1 MNPVCATPFAIDITK
16 QKLQE
21 KFLQYQFQAT
31 HFSTFLCA
39 IINEQELCYRMEQP
53 ANRTKIVGYWFNEKK
68 CQKFGVAELKAA
80 CKRRGIELVKID
92 MGNPMEEQGPF
103 DLMLHKLTAMYAQA
117 LNHDPKATAAIRMV
131 ENYID
136 EHPEMIVM
144 DPLPGV
150 HRLLLRNQ
158 TYELLQ
164 QCFKNDDK
172 VFTPTYVELSTTN
185 VHHNKKMLQEAN
197 VTFPVVCKP
206 VTAGGGIEA
215 HEMAVVFNENR
226 ISECTLPCVAQSFIN
241 HGAVLYK
248 LFVLGPMWFVIV
260 RPSLKNFY
268 AGVDGCFDINKLA
281 AEQETVHFNSNNV
294 SKADSHS
301 PLTQL
306 DPSDMK
312 EDLPKA
318 DPAVFN
324 RIVTRLCEALNMDLL
339 GIDVVIDSSTEKYG
353 IIDVN
358 AFPSYDS
365 VPNLMEHLVD
375 LLIMR
380 MDHSAPVNTTR
391 ISESKNKPGLTT
403 PPDHPQED
411 SGVDTG

>member
-1 MNPVCATPFAIDITK
+1 MDHPLT
-16 QKLQE
+16 
-21 KFLQYQFQAT
+21 
-31 HFSTFLCA
+31 
-39 IINEQELCYRMEQP
+39 
-53 ANRTKIVGYWFNEKK
+53 RTKVVGYWFNEKK
-68 CQKFGVAELKAA
+68 CQKFGVAELKAT

-92 MGNPMEEQGPF
+92 MSSPMEDQGPF
-103 DLMLHKLTAMYAQA
+103 DLLLHKLTALYAQA
-117 LNHDPKATAAIRMV
+117 RNDDPKAVAAIKMF
-131 ENYID
+131 ENYIKD
-136 EHPEMIVM
+136 HPETSVM

-150 HRLLLRNQ
+150 LRLLLRNQ
-158 TYELLQ
+158 TYDLLR
-164 QCFKNDDK
+164 QCFKQDDK

-185 VHHNKKMLQEAN
+185 LHHNRKLIQEAN

-206 VTAGGGIEA
+206 VTAGGGVEA
-215 HEMAVVFNENR
+215 HEMAVVFNEKG

-248 LFVLGPMWFVIV
+248 LFVLGPVWFVIV

-268 AGVDGCFDINKLA
+268 AG
-281 AEQETVHFNSNNV
+281 EQETVHFNSNNV
-294 SKADSHS
+294 SKADSQS

-324 RIVTRLCEALNMDLL
+324 RIVVDLRNALNMDLL
-339 GIDVVIDSSTEKYG
+339 GIDVVIDSSTGKYG

-375 LLIMR
+375 LLVMR
-380 MDHSAPVNTTR
+380 MNDSALANTTR
-391 ISESKNKPGLTT
+391 IVESKSNSINMTS
-403 PPDHPQED
+403 PDHPQED